1 MLLNEN
7 QMEYLENSNKKFNV
21 KAFALFSGAHYVDMN
36 YVIQKRA
43 EDLKD
48 VQGKF
53 LMVFPSKKIAKAR
66 LQQAGIDWK
75 NRPILSFEGTTV
87 HVIISSE
94 KVKKFQHVLDIDFKY
109 LYVDHME
116 ELNKTLLEKLLQKA
130 REKEDT
136 VLDGT
141 IGGVKVI
148 PELIEFLTTEENLY
162 YQENF
167 TTENNTIFPANE
179 KAYLIEHFSED
190 AVNGFKLEKFLKNK
204 VK

>member
-75 NRPILSFEGTTV
+75 NRPILSFEGATV
-87 HVIISSE
+87 HVVISSD
-94 KVKKFQHVLDIDFKY
+94 KMKKFQHVLEMDFKY

-116 ELNKTLLEKLLQKA
+116 ELNKTLLEKLLQKT
-130 REKEDT
+130 RDKKET

-148 PELIEFLTTEENLY
+148 PELVEFLTTEENLY

-167 TTENNTIFPANE
+167 TTANNTIFPAKE
-179 KAYLIEHFSED
+179 KDYLIEHFSED
-190 AVNGFKLEKFLKNK
+190 AVNGFKLEKHLEK
-204 VK
+204 